1 MICGGCVRK
10 GKRLALQGSQEML
23 HRGDIFCTLNY
34 KEEFARKTEKGS
46 SDREQ
51 HVGEEP
57 RGVCVCGGQRGVG
70 ERIGR
75 RQG

>member
-1 MICGGCVRK
+1 
-10 GKRLALQGSQEML
+10 ML
-23 HRGDIFCTLNY
+23 HRGDIFCTLKH

-70 ERIGR
+70 ERTGR